1 MEDLKAQFE
10 TDATNRVKFRLV
22 LEAIA
27 KAESIDANDEEI
39 EKEYQDIANSY
50 NMKVEEVKNL
60 IAKDTLIE
68 DVKARKAYDLIKDT
82 ASK

>member
-50 NMKVEEVKNL
+50 NMKEVKNL